1 MIRLFK
7 KKKTPAPAPEP
18 IEVKTPCE
26 LFGHIWQD
34 FPWYLEE
41 SYDKNR
47 EYKSEIDI
55 IEPYVCRR
63 CHARK
68 NITLSTTYEDCSRS
82 KHDEKVEQF
91 KKEYAEHLKPMPVV
105 IDMINDMILVDRD
118 MIKIW
123 EKLRNEGE
131 K

>member
-7 KKKTPAPAPEP
+7 KKKTPAPEP
-18 IEVKTPCE
+18 IEIKTPCE

-41 SYDKNR
+41 SYDKSR
-47 EYKSEIDI
+47 DYKSEIEI

-68 NITLSTTYEDCSRS
+68 NITLGTTYEDCSRS

-105 IDMINDMILVDRD
+105 LDMINDMILVDRE

-123 EKLRNEGE
+123 ENLKNEGE

>member
-7 KKKTPAPAPEP
+7 KKKTPVPAPEP

-26 LFGHIWQD
+26 MFGHIWQD
-34 FPWYLEE
+34 FPWYLED

-47 EYKSEIDI
+47 EYKSEIEI

-68 NITLSTTYEDCSRS
+68 NVTLGTTYEECSRS
-82 KHDEKVEQF
+82 EHDKKVKRFEQ
-91 KKEYAEHLKPMPVV
+91 EYAEHLKPMPVV
-105 IDMINDMILVDRD
+105 LDMINDMILVDEELL
-118 MIKIW
+118 KIW
-123 EKLRNEGE
+123 ENIHKGE
-131 K
+131 